1 MGMDS
6 MADELSRAI
15 TSIAINAGWITPE
28 QLAIVGSNNNLLV
41 CNSIEPTLSSIDVGQ
56 HQCGYEAAKQL
67 SKIMQEKQVAK
78 ETFTPLKGLIV
89 RRTSDVFAVSDSKVE
104 QALRY
109 MADHSNE
116 SLSVPIIASA
126 TGIGRQSLERRF
138 KKHVGHTVNDELIR
152 LRVAA
157 LTRLLVEND
166 KPINMLSEE
175 VGFGTAA
182 SMYIMFK
189 RETKMTPKEYR
200 QLHNLRRE
208 ES

>member
-1 MGMDS
+1 

-15 TSIAINAGWITPE
+15 TSIAINAGWIIPE
-28 QLAIVGSNNNLLV
+28 QLAIVGSNNNPLV

-89 RRTSDVFAVSDSKVE
+89 RRTSDVFAVSDSKIE